1 MKFIRCFAHG
11 LTPGATIETII
22 AGQSVTASYEAPQFD
37 VVIES
42 EDTTPATSEA
52 EASAAAPA
60 ESSETG
66 STPTE

>member
-1 MKFIRCFAHG
+1 MKFIRCFAYG
-11 LTPGATIETII
+11 LSPGQSIQTII
-22 AGQSVTASYEAPQFD
+22 AGQSVTAGFEAPQFD
-37 VVIES
+37 VPIES
-42 EDTTPATSEA
+42 EETTPATSEA